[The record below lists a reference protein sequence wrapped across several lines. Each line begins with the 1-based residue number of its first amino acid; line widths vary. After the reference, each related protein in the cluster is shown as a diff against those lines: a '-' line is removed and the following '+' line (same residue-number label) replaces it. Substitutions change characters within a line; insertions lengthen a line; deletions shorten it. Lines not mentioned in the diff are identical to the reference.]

1 MNDRSVIEFKEAT
14 KIKTVEFIVIGKNQ
28 VEAWYF
34 TPLPREYHCQTLY
47 ICEFCLFFFTHKAEL
62 ERHMSKCKIR
72 HPPGDEIY
80 RDDKVAMFEV
90 DGRT

>member
-1 MNDRSVIEFKEAT
+1 MNEKTVSEFLETT
-14 KIKTVEFIVIGKNQ
+14 KIKTVEFIQIGKHQ

-34 TPLPREYHCQTLY
+34 TPLPREYHCHTLY
-47 ICEFCLFFFTHKAEL
+47 ICEFCLMFHVHKKEL
-62 ERHMSKCKIR
+62 ERHEKKCKIR

-80 RDDKVAMFEV
+80 RDDKVSMFEV